1 MRMAARL
8 ARDPVV
14 PRICCT
20 RKKTGQ
26 QAGISISRKFPKARR
41 ALTSFSIQCSNDG
54 VSAPQLQQLYRK
66 LPSVDQLLGRPR
78 VASLLRDH
86 AHDLVVEEIRAVLE
100 ETRSA
105 MDSGTWDNGAG
116 SGDAGA
122 VRDLVEERVVER
134 LAKLSEPSLRKV
146 INATGVILHTNLG
159 RAPLSENV
167 VEAIRRT
174 AGGYT
179 NLEYDL
185 GSGRRGKRDIHAG
198 ALLQRLLGAPA
209 IVVNNNAA
217 AVFLVLN
224 ELAGDGEVLVSRG
237 ELIEIGDGFRIP
249 DIMARSGAKLRE
261 IGATNRTH
269 IDDYRSAVSEQTRLL
284 LRVHRSN
291 FRMVGF
297 TSRPSLQ
304 ELVALGRETGL
315 PVVEDL
321 GSGCLYDFTKAGF
334 EEEPP
339 VSASLRAGADL
350 VTFSGDKLLGGPQA
364 GIIAGS
370 EEWVRRVRRN
380 PLFRALRVDKLTY
393 AALEATL
400 ADYLF
405 GRFDQIPVLR
415 MVRETGEQL
424 AERAR
429 RVGEGL
435 GPGHRDRWELTPG
448 QSVLGGGS
456 TPQQTLPTTL
466 ISVRPVSG
474 RSIAILENELRL
486 ADPPVIA
493 RCENDR
499 LLLDLRT
506 VLREEE
512 DALIEILQ
520 AVL

>member
-1 MRMAARL
+1 MRAAR
-8 ARDPVV
+8 
-14 PRICCT
+14 T
-20 RKKTGQ
+20 
-26 QAGISISRKFPKARR
+26 
-41 ALTSFSIQCSNDG
+41 LTCFSAQCSNDG
-54 VSAPQLQQLYRK
+54 VSAPQPQQLYRK

-78 VASLLRDH
+78 VEALLRRH
-86 AHDLVVEEIRAVLE
+86 PRDLVVGEIRAVLKQ
-100 ETRSA
+100 TRSA
-105 MDSGTWDNGAG
+105 IASGEWARGAQPDG
-116 SGDAGA
+116 AETVSGLLEGQ
-122 VRDLVEERVVER
+122 VIER
-134 LAKLSEPSLRKV
+134 LARFAQPSLRKV

-159 RAPLSENV
+159 RAPLSENAL
-167 VEAIRRT
+167 EAIRRT

-185 GSGRRGKRDIHAG
+185 GSGRRGKRDVHAG
-198 ALLQRLLGAPA
+198 GLLERLLGAAA

-224 ELAGDGEVLVSRG
+224 ELAADGEVLVSRG
-237 ELIEIGDGFRIP
+237 ELIEIGGGFRIP

-261 IGATNRTH
+261 VGTTNRTR
-269 IDDYRSAVSEQTRLL
+269 IGDYRNALGGQARLL

-297 TSRPSLQ
+297 TSRPSLA
-304 ELVALGRETGL
+304 ELVDLGRQTGL

-321 GSGCLYDFTKAGF
+321 GSGCLYDFAKAGF

-339 VSASLRAGADL
+339 VAASLQAGVDL

-364 GIIAGS
+364 GIIAGGR
-370 EEWVRRVRRN
+370 EWVQRVRRN
-380 PLFRALRVDKLTY
+380 PLFRALRVDKLSY

-405 GRFDQIPVLR
+405 GRFDRIPVLR
-415 MVRETGEQL
+415 MVRETDKRI

-429 RVGEGL
+429 RVGEAL
-435 GPGHRDRWELTPG
+435 GPDHQDRWELAPG

-456 TPQQTLPTTL
+456 APEQTLPTTL
-466 ISVRPVSG
+466 ISIRPVPG
-474 RSIAILENELRL
+474 RSVAVLERELRR
-486 ADPPVIA
+486 ADPPVVA

-499 LLLDLRT
+499 LVVDLRT
-506 VLREEE
+506 VAPEEE
-512 DALIEILQ
+512 DTLIAKLQ

>member
-1 MRMAARL
+1 ML
-8 ARDPVV
+8 
-14 PRICCT
+14 C
-20 RKKTGQ
+20 
-26 QAGISISRKFPKARR
+26 
-41 ALTSFSIQCSNDG
+41 
-54 VSAPQLQQLYRK
+54 
-66 LPSVDQLLGRPR
+66 RPGME
-78 VASLLRDH
+78 ALLRRLPR
-86 AHDLVVEEIRAVLE
+86 DLVVGEIRSVLE
-100 ETRSA
+100 EVRNA
-105 MDSGTWDNGAG
+105 IASGEWAKEDPPEGTETVTG
-116 SGDAGA
+116 
-122 VRDLVEERVVER
+122 LVEDQVAER
-134 LAKLSEPSLRKV
+134 LERLQRPSLRKV

-167 VEAIRRT
+167 IEAIRRT

-185 GSGRRGKRDIHAG
+185 GSGRRGKRDVHAG
-198 ALLQRLLGAPA
+198 ALLERLLGAPA

-224 ELAGDGEVLVSRG
+224 ELAGGGEVLVSRG

-249 DIMARSGAKLRE
+249 DIMASSGAKLRE
-261 IGATNRTH
+261 VGATNRTH
-269 IDDYRSAVSEQTRLL
+269 IDDYRNAITEHSRVL

-297 TSRPSLQ
+297 TSRPCLE
-304 ELVALGRETGL
+304 ELVDLGRETGL

-321 GSGCLYDFTKAGF
+321 GSGCLYDFTKEGF

-339 VSASLRAGADL
+339 VSASLQAGAGL

-364 GIIAGS
+364 GIIVGGG
-370 EEWVRRVRRN
+370 EWVRRVRRN
-380 PLFRALRVDKLTY
+380 PLFRALRVDKLSY

-405 GRFDQIPVLR
+405 GRFDRIPVLR
-415 MVRETGEQL
+415 MVRETDERI
-424 AERAR
+424 AARAR

-435 GPGHRDRWELTPG
+435 GPAHQDRWELVPG

-456 TPQQTLPTTL
+456 TPEQTLPTTL
-466 ISVRPVSG
+466 ISVHPGPG
-474 RSIAILENELRL
+474 RSVAILERELRR

-493 RCENDR
+493 RCENGR

-506 VLREEE
+506 VSREEE
-512 DALIEILQ
+512 DALVSNLRT
-520 AVL
+520 VL

>member
-1 MRMAARL
+1 M
-8 ARDPVV
+8 
-14 PRICCT
+14 
-20 RKKTGQ
+20 
-26 QAGISISRKFPKARR
+26 
-41 ALTSFSIQCSNDG
+41 
-54 VSAPQLQQLYRK
+54 SAPQLQQLYRK

-78 VASLLRDH
+78 LEALLRGQGH
-86 AHDLVVEEIRAVLE
+86 ELVVEEIRAVLE
-100 ETRSA
+100 ETRGA
-105 MDSGTWDNGAG
+105 IASGIWAG
-116 SGDAGA
+116 SVDSSDAEA
-122 VRDLVEERVVER
+122 VTDLVEDRVVER
-134 LAKLSEPSLRKV
+134 LAKLQQPSLKKV

-198 ALLQRLLGAPA
+198 GLLERLLGAPA

-261 IGATNRTH
+261 VGATNRTH
-269 IDDYRSAVSEQTRLL
+269 IDDYRSAVTAQTRLL

-297 TSRPSLQ
+297 TSRPSLD
-304 ELVALGRETGL
+304 ELVDLGRESRL
-315 PVVEDL
+315 PLVEDL

-339 VSASLRAGADL
+339 VSTSLRAGVDL

-364 GIIAGS
+364 GIIAGGK
-370 EEWVRRVRRN
+370 EWVQRVRRN
-380 PLFRALRVDKLTY
+380 PLFRALRVDKLTN

-415 MVRETGEQL
+415 MVRETAAQI

-435 GPGHRDRWELTPG
+435 GPDHRDRWELTPG

-456 TPQQTLPTTL
+456 TPEQTLPTTL
-466 ISVRPVSG
+466 ISVRPAPG
-474 RSIAILENELRL
+474 RSIAILESELRR
-486 ADPPVIA
+486 ANPPVIA
-493 RCENDR
+493 RCENNR

-506 VLREEE
+506 VSRKEE

-520 AVL
+520 AFL

>member
-1 MRMAARL
+1 MAAR
-8 ARDPVV
+8 
-14 PRICCT
+14 
-20 RKKTGQ
+20 
-26 QAGISISRKFPKARR
+26 
-41 ALTSFSIQCSNDG
+41 ALTCFSVQCSNDV
-54 VSAPQLQQLYRK
+54 VSAPKLQQLYRK

-78 VASLLRDH
+78 VEALLRLH
-86 AHDLVVEEIRAVLE
+86 PRDLVAGEIRAVLQ

-105 MDSGTWDNGAG
+105 IASGAWPKGVGPNEGETV
-116 SGDAGA
+116 S
-122 VRDLVEERVVER
+122 DLVERKVAER
-134 LAKLSEPSLRKV
+134 LARLQEPSLRKV

-185 GSGRRGKRDIHAG
+185 NSGRRGKRDIHAG
-198 ALLQRLLGAPA
+198 WLLERLLGAPA

-224 ELAGDGEVLVSRG
+224 ELAADGEVLVSRG

-249 DIMARSGAKLRE
+249 DIMARSGVKLRE
-261 IGATNRTH
+261 VGTTNRTH
-269 IDDYRSAVSEQTRLL
+269 IGDYRNAVSAQARLL
-284 LRVHRSN
+284 LRVHQSN

-297 TSRPSLQ
+297 TSRPSLE
-304 ELVALGRETGL
+304 ELVDLGRETGL

-334 EEEPP
+334 EEEPQ
-339 VSASLRAGADL
+339 VAASLRAGVDL
-350 VTFSGDKLLGGPQA
+350 ATFSGDKLLGGPQA
-364 GIIAGS
+364 GIIAGRA
-370 EEWVRRVRRN
+370 EWVQRVRRN
-380 PLFRALRVDKLTY
+380 PLFRALRVDKLIC

-415 MVRETGEQL
+415 MVRETDRQI

-429 RVGEGL
+429 RVGEAL
-435 GPGHRDRWELTPG
+435 GSDHQDRWELTPG

-456 TPQQTLPTTL
+456 TPEPTLPTTL
-466 ISVRPVSG
+466 ISVRPVPG
-474 RSIAILENELRL
+474 RSVTVLEKKLRR
-486 ADPPVIA
+486 ADPAVIA
-493 RCENDR
+493 RCEHDR

-506 VLREEE
+506 VAREEE
-512 DALIEILQ
+512 DALIEMLR

>member
-1 MRMAARL
+1 MT
-8 ARDPVV
+8 
-14 PRICCT
+14 C
-20 RKKTGQ
+20 
-26 QAGISISRKFPKARR
+26 
-41 ALTSFSIQCSNDG
+41 FSAQCSNDG
-54 VSAPQLQQLYRK
+54 VSVPQLQQLYRK

-78 VASLLRDH
+78 VEALLRGH
-86 AHDLVVEEIRAVLE
+86 ARDLVVEEIRAVLE
-100 ETRSA
+100 ETRNA
-105 MDSGTWDNGAG
+105 IASGTWTREVQSNEAET
-116 SGDAGA
+116 
-122 VRDLVEERVVER
+122 VTDLLEGRVVER
-134 LAKLSEPSLRKV
+134 IVKLEEPSLRKV

-167 VEAIRRT
+167 VEAIQRI

-185 GSGRRGKRDIHAG
+185 SSGRRGKRDVHAG
-198 ALLQRLLGAPA
+198 GLLQRLLGAPA

-224 ELAGDGEVLVSRG
+224 ELAAGGEVLVSRG

-261 IGATNRTH
+261 VGATNRTH
-269 IDDYRSAVSEQTRLL
+269 IDDYRNAVSEQTRLL
-284 LRVHRSN
+284 LRVHQSN

-297 TSRPSLQ
+297 TSRPSLE
-304 ELVALGRETGL
+304 ELLDLGRETGL

-321 GSGCLYDFTKAGF
+321 GSGCLYDFTKAGL

-339 VSASLRAGADL
+339 VSASLRAGVDL

-364 GIIAGS
+364 GIIAGNGD
-370 EEWVRRVRRN
+370 WVQRVRRN
-380 PLFRALRVDKLTY
+380 PLFRALRVDKLSY

-405 GRFDQIPVLR
+405 GRFDRIPVLR
-415 MVRETGEQL
+415 MVRETGAQIS
-424 AERAR
+424 ERAR
-429 RVGEGL
+429 RVGEAL
-435 GPGHRDRWELTPG
+435 GPDHQDRWDLTPG

-456 TPQQTLPTTL
+456 TPDQTLPTTL
-466 ISVRPVSG
+466 ISVRPGRG
-474 RSIAILENELRL
+474 RSIAILESELRR
-486 ADPPVIA
+486 ANPPVIA

-506 VLREEE
+506 VSREEE

-520 AVL
+520 AIL